1 MSVSSDIPPGRGVGL
16 RLAPT
21 PRAPSEARAVVDRL
35 APPLRPEELAA
46 VRLLVSELVT
56 NSVRHAGLDRKDWI
70 DLHVAV
76 APHAVRV
83 TVTDPGG
90 GFTPP
95 RPPGPT
101 DPSGWGLTLVERM
114 ANRWGISSDGST
126 QVWFELR
133 RAS

>member
-1 MSVSSDIPPGRGVGL
+1 V

-21 PRAPSEARAVVDRL
+21 ARAPAKARGVVDRL
-35 APPLRPEELAA
+35 APPLRPEEVPA

-56 NSVRHAGLDRKDWI
+56 NSVRHAGLDPNEWI
-70 DLHVAV
+70 DLQVDVDPDAL
-76 APHAVRV
+76 RV

-90 GFTPP
+90 GFNPP
-95 RPPGPT
+95 ARPPHPT
-101 DPSGWGLTLVERM
+101 EPSGWGLTLVQRM
-114 ANRWGISSDGST
+114 ADRWGISSDGRT